1 MEGMV
6 MQANGYLCIVTQK
19 FPLMQD
25 GTDNSCLIPIG
36 FFIVYFA
43 GILNKSDSSLGYARD
58 DIGTDN
64 PFSISISLSSKCMVA
79 LTGAATLV
87 EISP

>member
-1 MEGMV
+1 
-6 MQANGYLCIVTQK
+6 
-19 FPLMQD
+19 MQD

-43 GILNKSDSSLGYARD
+43 GILNKSDSSLGYARH

-64 PFSISISLSSKCMVA
+64 PFSISISLGSKCMVA

>member
-1 MEGMV
+1 MEGMI

-25 GTDNSCLIPIG
+25 GTDNSCLIG

-43 GILNKSDSSLGYARD
+43 GILNKSGSTLGYARD
-58 DIGTDN
+58 DICPDN
-64 PFSISISLSSKCMVA
+64 PFSISISLDSKCMVA
-79 LTGAATLV
+79 LTGAASVV
-87 EISP
+87 EIFP

>member
-1 MEGMV
+1 

-25 GTDNSCLIPIG
+25 ATDNSCLIG

-64 PFSISISLSSKCMVA
+64 PFSISISLGSKCMVA